1 MTDMATIDAY
11 GVLSEP
17 MTLTIQRILPG
28 PAERIWSWL
37 TESDL
42 RARWLAAGD
51 MRPEVGSAFEFVWRN
66 DELTDPPGARPEGQ
80 GGEHRMASKI
90 VEFDPPRRLVFTWD
104 ESGDVSID
112 LEPKGDRV
120 LLTLTHRRLPRR
132 SMLVGVGAGWHA
144 HLDILEARASGVEPE
159 PFWDHWAKLRD
170 AYEAR
175 IPA

>member
-42 RARWLAAGD
+42 RARWLAAGE
-51 MRPEVGSAFEFVWRN
+51 MRPEVSSAFEFVWRN
-66 DELTDPPGARPEGQ
+66 SELTDPPGARPEGF
-80 GGEHRMASKI
+80 GDEDRMASKI
-90 VEFDPPRRLVFTWD
+90 VEFDPPRRLAFTWD

-144 HLDILEARASGVEPE
+144 HLDILEARASGGEPE